1 MLNWKTTGHD
11 VEWQGREYSWRKDIQ
26 FKRYKELAGRLAA
39 TIREFQQSHP
49 GTSAAEIKHALRLA
63 SSGFA
68 TSLTGPLVA
77 VGLGLMFAAGLA
89 VFMFARSPSFDPTA
103 PAFPMVLIALV
114 VLALVGVFVA
124 LRR

>member
-1 MLNWKTTGHD
+1 MTFVPVIPVTETPPSPNT
-11 VEWQGREYSWRKDIQ
+11 Q
-26 FKRYKELAGRLAA
+26 ELAGRLAA

-49 GTSAAEIKHALRLA
+49 GTTVAEIKHALRLA

-77 VGLGLMFAAGLA
+77 IGLGLMFAAGLA
-89 VFMFARSPSFDPTA
+89 VFMFGRMPSFDPSA
-103 PAFPMVLIALV
+103 SAFPMVLIALL
-114 VLALVGVFVA
+114 VLALLGVFVA